1 MFLHVIVRSS
11 PCCECLSVP
20 EVYSAIQWIIKV
32 FYFQSGKMIRLSFH
46 QDITGAYF
54 FGITYRES
62 CQDLKKKMNKRK
74 KKSYNFDSL
83 VLQ

>member
-11 PCCECLSVP
+11 PCCECLSVS

-32 FYFQSGKMIRLSFH
+32 FYFERRKTTTLSFH

-54 FGITYRES
+54 FRHYLLGKLSGLE
-62 CQDLKKKMNKRK
+62 KKGTKQNC
-74 KKSYNFDSL
+74 YHFDSL